1 MAKYAATTSVTSEKS
16 RAEIERTLSKYG
28 ATSFAYGW
36 EETRSVIG
44 FRIENRQVRFVLP
57 LPDRHSRE
65 FTHSPERGI
74 RRSDQDA
81 EKAYEQAVRQSWR
94 ALLLIVKAKLE
105 AVESDIVTFDQ
116 EFFAH
121 LVLPGGRTVF
131 DQAMPQ
137 VAHALETGQAP
148 KMIEMGGE

>member
-65 FTHSPERGI
+65 FTHTPERAGSVGRIRTLRRPTNRRFGSRGGRCCSSSKPSSRPSSPE
-74 RRSDQDA
+74 S
-81 EKAYEQAVRQSWR
+81 
-94 ALLLIVKAKLE
+94 
-105 AVESDIVTFDQ
+105 
-116 EFFAH
+116 
-121 LVLPGGRTVF
+121 
-131 DQAMPQ
+131 
-137 VAHALETGQAP
+137 
-148 KMIEMGGE
+148 